1 MLTSTLT
8 PLALACAES
17 VADEGPGLLEWMV
30 LGGVVCLVGLGIFLI
45 SRGYKRWK
53 QSQEEAREMEQ
64 AFFEQAERETNL
76 LLSGQKPLDA
86 GGGEG
91 WPGDPARELPRS
103 VPANSAS
110 AAAGSA
116 AFPASASGEPSAAP
130 PPVAPG
136 GTGGAAPSG
145 SETFEGFISR
155 LRQLGILEAMEGR
168 VELPPPSPP
177 GQIHRLRGGGL
188 ALVIDQLESERFLSF
203 QAQRFRVVIVRGSE
217 GKPLVL
223 RRFEDFLTEQLA
235 GPEG

>member
-8 PLALACAES
+8 PLAVACAES
-17 VADEGPGLLEWMV
+17 AADEGPGLLEWMV
-30 LGGVVCLVGLGIFLI
+30 LGGGICLVILCVFLI
-45 SRGYKRWK
+45 TRGYKRWK

-76 LLSGQKPLDA
+76 LLSEQKPLDA

-91 WPGDPARELPRS
+91 WPGDPARDLPPS
-103 VPANSAS
+103 VLRASAS
-110 AAAGSA
+110 AAAG
-116 AFPASASGEPSAAP
+116 FAAP
-130 PPVAPG
+130 PSVAPG
-136 GTGGAAPSG
+136 GAGLPAPNG

-177 GQIHRLRGGGL
+177 GQIHRLRSGGL

-223 RRFEDFLTEQLA
+223 RRFEDFVTEELA